1 MFERVGTAA
10 IAVAAAASLLAGWLG
25 RSSALVLSALL
36 AFLTLDD
43 AIGLHEQVP
52 AWKLVYL
59 PLLTVIAVLLWRLS
73 SDSRFAR
80 STLRIGLALLAFS
93 LVGGEIAEWQV
104 VRQGWGPSDLGYELK
119 ILVKDGS
126 EVVGWI
132 FVAAGL
138 IAAAVEHLPASGQT
152 SRRHSYRKGN
162 GLSPPPRLLPGLRNR
177 VLQIVALYAPGG
189 DSVRPTLHRARGVR
203 VGKGTWIGAGA
214 SADRSGLSAPRRDW

>member
-1 MFERVGTAA
+1 MQQESRELPHEHRDRRTRSAALVGGAACVVLFGVAHALNVWAFDRDYGALDAGAGSSVFERVGTAA

-73 SDSRFAR
+73 SVSRFAR

-93 LVGGEIAEWQV
+93 LVGGEIAERQV

-138 IAAAVEHLPASGQT
+138 IAAAVEH
-152 SRRHSYRKGN
+152 
-162 GLSPPPRLLPGLRNR
+162 PRLG
-177 VLQIVALYAPGG
+177 
-189 DSVRPTLHRARGVR
+189 RPVDGTPTARETV
-203 VGKGTWIGAGA
+203 
-214 SADRSGLSAPRRDW
+214 